1 MKGYKSKSALKQ
13 FQQMLAGN
21 FSYSSSEVYRC
32 SLGFFFVTREYTS
45 IKRKKVPN
53 KLECQLKI

>member
-32 SLGFFFVTREYTS
+32 SLGFFFCDEGIY
-45 IKRKKVPN
+45 KHKKE
-53 KLECQLKI
+53 KSSKQT